1 MSSKDSAQH
10 AKAGCAL
17 SFFAFTRQDTFM
29 KSCGTSESDYM
40 EASSERLKATKA
52 EFNPVCFLFR
62 VQGVAENPE
71 VSHPEPLQ
79 DHTQRFDIG

>member
-1 MSSKDSAQH
+1 MSCKDSAQH

-17 SFFAFTRQDTFM
+17 SFFAFMRHNTFM

-40 EASSERLKATKA
+40 EASLERLKAAKP
-52 EFNPVCFLFR
+52 EFNPVCLLFR

-79 DHTQRFDIG
+79 DRTRRFDIG